1 MDAEIVKTWSNVI
14 PNFGQMP
21 EQLQQWL
28 VDNLPSFIQS
38 ALQQG
43 INEGVQVGKDQH
55 WGVSATGNAH
65 LVIGGNYDYAAQGY
79 HNEVVGATTTRTR
92 YVICPTQHS
101 LKFWPPRS

>member
-1 MDAEIVKTWSNVI
+1 
-14 PNFGQMP
+14 MP

-79 HNEVVGATTTRTR
+79 HR
-92 YVICPTQHS
+92 H
-101 LKFWPPRS
+101 